1 MDERFAVRPGDFCY
15 SAHEDM
21 QERRYKLTAVRVMP
35 AQRSAWR
42 SEVRRMVIISPKPQ
56 RWSESAVALPDQRSH
71 DCICHSRC
79 SSPNSENTKD
89 LLTCPRQKK
98 PRSASESAVW
108 PNKPGRGAFNRRN
121 SPRNTER
128 EVPGHKKTQHKK
140 KTTI

>member
-42 SEVRRMVIISPKPQ
+42 SEARRMVIISPKPQ

-98 PRSASESAVW
+98 PRSASESAVG
-108 PNKPGRGAFNRRN
+108 PMNPGGASFIRRT
-121 SPRNTER
+121 SHRNANWNMP
-128 EVPGHKKTQHKK
+128 VDK
-140 KTTI
+140 

>member
-42 SEVRRMVIISPKPQ
+42 SEARRMVIISPKPQ

-98 PRSASESAVW
+98 PRSASESAGGCI
-108 PNKPGRGAFNRRN
+108 KSGGGAVFPWTT
-121 SPRNTER
+121 PR
-128 EVPGHKKTQHKK
+128 KTKSKIPVLETH
-140 KTTI
+140 